1 MLEIFKYSAGCVL
14 WGGLI
19 GLFCITLFFVIIK
32 GWWKDARFGS
42 SSYIIGIILGFILIY
57 QSIKICGAIVAIKG
71 ANLCEPVL
79 TELATQYSDDAE
91 KIMTPEE
98 SDRVFNNF
106 VSVNPFIAH
115 YINRSEFEG
124 KTPRELPHAIVCE
137 IKSNMGWFIFR
148 RILWSLGLTVLSSVL
163 VIKSMSRKYSSEERS
178 RTRFS
183 RTTRAR
189 VSRRKR

>member
-1 MLEIFKYSAGCVL
+1 M
-14 WGGLI
+14 
-19 GLFCITLFFVIIK
+19 
-32 GWWKDARFGS
+32 
-42 SSYIIGIILGFILIY
+42 
-57 QSIKICGAIVAIKG
+57 
-71 ANLCEPVL
+71 CEPVL

-189 VSRRKR
+189 VSRRRR